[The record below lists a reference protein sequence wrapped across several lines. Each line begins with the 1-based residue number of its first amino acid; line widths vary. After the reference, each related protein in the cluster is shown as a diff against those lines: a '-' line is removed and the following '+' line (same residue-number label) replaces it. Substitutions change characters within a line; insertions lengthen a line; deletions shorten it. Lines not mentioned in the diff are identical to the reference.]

1 MGTQEANTKKRCL
14 LRNLKLTVSCF
25 LLWTCLSCYL
35 PTSGNKSMQEKESI
49 EKHNNVEKRDSARER
64 IPTGTSF
71 NHSSV
76 AGGANTTMICSSL
89 FIWQRKA
96 IINTSNTTNTI
107 NTKIINTPP
116 TPPTTSTPKWSTHL
130 QHHQHHQHQHN
141 LHQHNDYIIFFFS
154 IYVSI
159 CINILLVN
167 MKINWIRNP

>member
-1 MGTQEANTKKRCL
+1 MFMSFSQCRLILCDVCNFLAEWELREANTKKRCL

-76 AGGANTTMICSSL
+76 ARGANTTMICSSL

-96 IINTSNTTNTI
+96 IINTT
-107 NTKIINTPP
+107 IINI
-116 TPPTTSTPKWSTHL
+116 
-130 QHHQHHQHQHN
+130 HQHQQNN

-154 IYVSI
+154 I
-159 CINILLVN
+159 LLVN